1 MNPLLSDIAF
11 FVDGEVIDGN
21 SIMIRTWDTTSKENY
36 DDLLQIVNDIEDKFP
51 EADIEIL
58 WADHDTQII
67 EFNI

>member
-11 FVDGEVIDGN
+11 FVDGKVIDGN
-21 SIMIRTWDTTSKENY
+21 SIMIRTWDNTSKENY
-36 DDLLQIVNDIEDKFP
+36 DDLLEIVNDIEDKFP
-51 EADIEIL
+51 EVDIETL